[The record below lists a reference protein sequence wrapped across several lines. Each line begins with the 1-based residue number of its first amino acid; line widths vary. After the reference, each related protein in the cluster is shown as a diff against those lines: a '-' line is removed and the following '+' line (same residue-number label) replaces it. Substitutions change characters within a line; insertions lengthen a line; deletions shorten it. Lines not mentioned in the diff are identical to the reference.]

1 MYKIFKVQY
10 RNVLDSTKVTE
21 KPDLSPFS
29 CNISNVGLDESDE
42 TKVTDTGRFA
52 MALCEIVFVEKSI
65 TFKVDE

>member
-1 MYKIFKVQY
+1 MLDKVQKLQK
-10 RNVLDSTKVTE
+10 NL
-21 KPDLSPFS
+21 DLSPFS

-42 TKVTDTGRFA
+42 AKVTDTPGRFA